1 MLNLKKTINRKSIQN
16 NLSQIFAITEK
27 NVKLGLRFKL
37 PLFFSF
43 ISPIISIIV
52 PIILMDKF
60 FDFNVNFGPWDQSNY
75 AVYIILA
82 YNILL
87 VQGIRSTFP
96 SQFGREK
103 YWQTLPALIIAPFNR
118 VNLLFGIFFSHIII
132 ISIPI
137 VIFFVMCYIFFPISL
152 ITLLFIIGILF
163 LIALIFSGI
172 GIILGIL
179 AISKENWMP
188 IINFSLGLLFMIS
201 CISFPFEVFPESIQ
215 TIVNLNPFYH
225 ILYFLRIAWVENNL
239 IFSITTHLLSFLLL
253 VGFATLLPIIGVI
266 IFDKVYRKYGIVG
279 Y

>member
-1 MLNLKKTINRKSIQN
+1 MINRETIQVN
-16 NLSQIFAITEK
+16 VSQIFALTEK
-27 NVKLGLRFKL
+27 NVKLDLRFKFKL
-37 PLFFSF
+37 IFSF

-52 PIILMDKF
+52 PIIIMDKF
-60 FDFNVNFGPWDQSNY
+60 FGFNIDFGPWDQSNY

-82 YNILL
+82 YIILL

-96 SQFGREK
+96 RQFSREK

-118 VNLLFGIFFSHIII
+118 VNLLFGIFFSHLII

-137 VIFFVMCYIFFPISL
+137 VFFLVMCYIFFPISL
-152 ITLLFIIGILF
+152 ISFFFIIGILL

-201 CISFPFEVFPESIQ
+201 CISFPFEVFPEIIQ
-215 TIVNLNPFYH
+215 NIVNLNPLYH
-225 ILYFLRIAWVENNL
+225 IFYFLRVAWIENNL
-239 IFSITTHLLSFLLL
+239 IISITSHLFSFLIL
-253 VGFATLLPIIGVI
+253 VGLAIVLPCIGVI
-266 IFDKVYRKYGIVG
+266 VFNKVYKKYGIVG